1 MLLPKILNRWV
12 NLYFIDTAMKK
23 VTLSVLASMMMIA
36 CGPRERIS
44 KETFE
49 QVNEAMEV
57 KRLTE
62 VEILEEAME
71 WGDSITTEAQTQLIS
86 NLQKAITEHG
96 TVGALEFCNVQALPI
111 LAEVSD
117 KHQVEIRRVSNRN
130 RNPSNLP
137 NEEETPLLDAY
148 EYSAENGEK
157 GDPSIQKV
165 EDGAVFLYTKPI
177 VIPGEFCLSCH
188 GEPGKNIDENT
199 VNKLA
204 ALYPKDKAQ
213 DHKVG
218 DLRGM
223 WSVRIPKKEVV
234 KRL

>member
-1 MLLPKILNRWV
+1 
-12 NLYFIDTAMKK
+12 MKK
-23 VTLSVLASMMMIA
+23 MTLSVLALMMIIG

-71 WGDSITTEAQTQLIS
+71 WGDSITTEAQAQLIS
-86 NLQKAITEHG
+86 KLQQAITEKG
-96 TVGALEFCNVQALPI
+96 TVGALEFCNLRALPI
-111 LAEVSD
+111 LAEVSG

-130 RNPSNLP
+130 RNPANIP
-137 NEEETPLLDAY
+137 NEQEAPLLDAY
-148 EYSAENGEK
+148 EYSAENGENGK
-157 GDPSIQKV
+157 PSIQKI
-165 EDGAVFLYTKPI
+165 EDGTVFLYTKPI

-188 GEPGKNIDENT
+188 GEAGKNMDENT
-199 VNKLA
+199 VTKLA
-204 ALYPKDKAQ
+204 ELYPLDKAQ
-213 DHKVG
+213 NHKVG